1 MNGSGVSRR
10 RHLENVRRAQICA
23 IGGVRQPEVSARVT
37 DETTE
42 PDAAARSRKSAR
54 KSARLRSFLTAL
66 YYGDTRAAQRFRIA
80 LLVLDVALIAYFLV
94 TATLEI
100 GRFWHVVDYLIGVLV
115 VADFAARTLI
125 ADRPLRFLRS
135 FTAICD
141 VIVIVSLFASAFI
154 DNLGF
159 LRVIRM
165 LRLLRSYQVVKDLRR
180 YSKWFL
186 LNEEVIQS
194 ALNLIVFVFVVTAVV
209 FVLEEQRNPQIQTY
223 FDALY
228 FTVATL
234 TTTGFGDIVLTDTAG
249 RVLAVLIMIFGVG
262 LFLRLAQTIFR
273 PTKVQHSCPECGLS
287 RHDPDAVH
295 CKHCGETLNIPTEGE
310 W

>member
-1 MNGSGVSRR
+1 MARI
-10 RHLENVRRAQICA
+10 RA
-23 IGGVRQPEVSARVT
+23 VLS
-37 DETTE
+37 
-42 PDAAARSRKSAR
+42 
-54 KSARLRSFLTAL
+54 AL
-66 YYGDTRAAQRFRIA
+66 YYGDTRAAQRFRVA
-80 LLVLDVALIAYFLV
+80 LLVLDLALIAYFLV
-94 TATLEI
+94 TSTLEI
-100 GRFWHVVDYLIGVLV
+100 SHFWHLVDYLIGLLV

-141 VIVIVSLFASAFI
+141 LIVIVSLFASAFI

-165 LRLLRSYQVVKDLRR
+165 LRLLRSYHVVKDLRK

-186 LNEEVIQS
+186 RNEEVIQS
-194 ALNLIVFVFVVTAVV
+194 ALNLTVFIFVVTAVV
-209 FVLEEQRNPQIQTY
+209 FVLEDQRNPQIQTY

-228 FTVATL
+228 FTVTTL
-234 TTTGFGDIVLTDTAG
+234 TTTGYGDIVLTDTIG
-249 RVLAVLIMIFGVG
+249 RVLAVLIMMFGVG

-273 PTKVQHSCPECGLS
+273 PTKVQYSCPDCGLS

>member
-1 MNGSGVSRR
+1 M
-10 RHLENVRRAQICA
+10 
-23 IGGVRQPEVSARVT
+23 SARVT